1 MKSIIKYT
9 PFIFIFFVFRNW
21 FLHPKIIGGDWPFF
35 YPEFLREFHFSP
47 SSWLSYENN
56 GLGGQ
61 TISYALDSYLYFTTS
76 LFVNVFHIPWEISYK
91 TFFFGL
97 FIVSSIVSSTYLGK
111 TIFPKVHSWTIFLS
125 AFIFCT
131 NTYILMVV
139 GGGQMGIALAYSL
152 VPLVLAKFIKT
163 IQDEDGTREQRT
175 FLTQDTIIAA
185 LLLAVQTV
193 FDVRITFLTMGVVIL
208 YFLFNVK
215 YRNLSKENLTT
226 IIYSC
231 FSGLITPIVLTIL
244 LHAFWLL
251 PILVFRSTPV
261 QQLVWDYGSTG
272 LFQFLSFAD
281 FSHTIGL
288 LHPNWPEDIFGK
300 TYFMKPE
307 FLLLPII
314 AFSSLL
320 FMEKNNQR
328 HLNKNILFFALLGL
342 LGAFLAKGTNPPFGQ
357 INSFIYQNIPGF
369 AIFRDPTKWYIF
381 IAIAYAILIPFSIL
395 RVGDLLESQIK
406 SPIRKYIQFS
416 SFLIVFGF
424 LLFLISPALLGE
436 LNGTFKS
443 NEVPNEY
450 IKLKDLLYMK
460 PEFFR
465 TLWIPRRQ
473 RYNFFS
479 STHPA
484 VEAIEL
490 FHATTSA
497 QIITRLRSENAQK
510 YLEDLAIKYV
520 IVPYDPKGEIFIQ
533 DRKYDERQYNLL
545 IQDLDSIH
553 WLRRVNGF
561 SKVAV
566 YETPAQKDHFWLDTE
581 EKISYQMVTPAK
593 YLVNAKI
600 TRETSIVFSETYNS
614 YWVMKDSNS
623 TIYSQETET
632 GLNRF
637 LLSKEGNYQVE
648 ISFSQE
654 KYYQYGKLIS
664 LATLIILF
672 STLFWLHK
680 VEKRGRKLH
689 EKN

>member
-1 MKSIIKYT
+1 MSKIATYFPLALILL
-9 PFIFIFFVFRNW
+9 IFRNW
-21 FLHPKIIGGDWPFF
+21 FIHPKIIGGDWPFF
-35 YPEFLREFHFSP
+35 HPEFLSEFHFFP
-47 SSWLSYENN
+47 SSWFSYEGN
-56 GLGGQ
+56 GLGGPA
-61 TISYALDSYLYFTTS
+61 ISYGLDSYLHLS
-76 LFVNVFHIPWEISYK
+76 VSIFVNTLHIPWEITYK
-91 TFFFGL
+91 VFFFGL
-97 FIVSSIVSSTYLGK
+97 FIVLSTISSAYLGK
-111 TIFPKVHSWTIFLS
+111 TIFPKAHSWTIFLS

-139 GGGQMGIALAYSL
+139 GGGQMGVALAYSL

-185 LLLAVQTV
+185 LLLAVQTL
-193 FDVRITFLTMGVVIL
+193 FDVRITFLTMGAVFL
-208 YFLFNVK
+208 YFIL
-215 YRNLSKENLTT
+215 NLKSRDVSKGNLTT

-231 FSGLITPIVLTIL
+231 FSILIIPIILTIL
-244 LHAFWLL
+244 LHSFWLL

-281 FSHTIGL
+281 FSHTLGL

-307 FLLLPII
+307 FLLLPMI
-314 AFSSLL
+314 AFSSLI
-320 FMEKNNQR
+320 FMKKNNQR
-328 HLNKNILFFALLGL
+328 HLDKNILFFALLGL
-342 LGAFLAKGTNPPFGQ
+342 LGAFLAKGMNPPFGQ

-424 LLFLISPALLGE
+424 LLFLISPALLGK

-450 IKLKDLLYMK
+450 IKLKDFLYMK

-479 STHPA
+479 SIHPA
-484 VEAIEL
+484 VEATEL

-497 QIITRLRSENAQK
+497 QIIARLRSGNTQK
-510 YLEDLAIKYV
+510 YLEDLAIKYI
-520 IVPYDPKGEIFIQ
+520 IVPYDPYGEIFIQ
-533 DRKYDERQYNLL
+533 DRKYDEKQYKNLV
-545 IQDLDSIH
+545 QELDSIS
-553 WLRRVNGF
+553 WMKKVNGF
-561 SKVAV
+561 GKIAM
-566 YETPAQKDHFWLDTE
+566 YETPAQKDHFWSDTDR
-581 EKISYQMVTPAK
+581 KISYQIINPTKYEVTVTILK
-593 YLVNAKI
+593 QTNI
-600 TRETSIVFSETYNS
+600 IFSEAYNS
-614 YWVMKDSNS
+614 YWEIDMDNLRIPSTQTEEGMNS
-623 TIYSQETET
+623 FTVDKSGTYIINFTQQEV
-632 GLNRF
+632 
-637 LLSKEGNYQVE
+637 YD
-648 ISFSQE
+648 
-654 KYYQYGKLIS
+654 YGKIV
-664 LATLIILF
+664 TLL
-672 STLFWLHK
+672 TLFITGILLY
-680 VEKRGRKLH
+680 KLRV
-689 EKN
+689 KIKTK